1 MSYQRAL
8 SQVIC
13 ECANLTYMNCNE
25 RIIFMHLLF
34 RYDDNDDDDD
44 YTRDIP
50 YDLHE
55 AMMINKDIKDI
66 SKGTLA

>member
-1 MSYQRAL
+1 
-8 SQVIC
+8 
-13 ECANLTYMNCNE
+13 MNCDE
-25 RIIFMHLLF
+25 RTIHMQLLLS
-34 RYDDNDDDDD
+34 YDDDDD